1 MIGDSLLPLKK
12 ACYATLTANS
22 TFMGLVTGLFDQQA
36 PTNQPFNYVET
47 GVATMLP
54 DNTMGKGGRE
64 CTITYDIWT
73 QVNTG
78 SADALTILDVLLKAL
93 VETTITLSTTPAQA
107 CTYVDLD
114 NYSDQIES
122 SGAIPAYHGIARL
135 LFRTQEI

>member
-22 TFMGLVTGLFDQQA
+22 GFMGLVTGLFDSRA
-36 PTNQPFNYVET
+36 PTNQPFNYVVI

-54 DNTMGKGGRE
+54 DNTMGRGGRE
-64 CTITYDIWT
+64 CTIVFDIWT
-73 QVNTG
+73 QVTTG
-78 SADALTILDVLLKAL
+78 SADALTIQDALLKAL
-93 VETTITLSTTPAQA
+93 VETTITLTTTPAQA

-114 NYSDQIES
+114 NYSDSEDS